1 MPETTPTPRPPI
13 SGGSAAAVIPLAATL
28 LPLLPGLV
36 ASVQGIIREIQ
47 AHATT
52 PDAAK
57 AQLAE
62 VIAHLDSA
70 AVKVAAVQIV

>member
-1 MPETTPTPRPPI
+1 MDTTPKDRPPI
-13 SGGSAAAVIPLAATL
+13 AGGSAAAVIPLAAAL

-36 ASVQGIIREIQ
+36 ASVQSIIREIQ
-47 AHATT
+47 THAAT
-52 PDAAK
+52 PDDAK

-70 AVKVAAVQIV
+70 AAKVAAVQIA